1 MMGEYVMN
9 NFVGVFGE
17 VAPVAGLSALG
28 SDVVWHDERVAF
40 GGAPVWTDPTGT
52 IVVSGE
58 LVLDNADELRLK
70 LRLPDAD
77 PGVLLAELY
86 LQYGAE
92 AGLYALG
99 MFAVAIWDTREKRL
113 LLMRD
118 GVGARTLYYATN
130 GRAWWF
136 SARLR
141 ALRRSPAVSSDISL
155 TALQKYL
162 TFAFVPGADT
172 LWQNVSELRPGT
184 TLTLPEGE
192 TQTYWEPVESMGDP
206 DEPLESHAMR
216 LRELVEDA
224 VRVRLPATGPVGVYL
239 SGGLDSSL
247 VTALAARDASGPVH
261 TYSINFGSKY
271 PNELA
276 FSSLVA
282 EHCNTRHHILT
293 VSGKQIRE
301 TLMETMAALD
311 DPIGDPLT
319 VPNLLLGR
327 AAAQDTD
334 VIFNGEGS
342 DPCFGGPK
350 NLPMLLHELYTPDES
365 REVAYLRSY
374 QKCYD
379 DLPRLLTSEV
389 RAALRKAEPQE
400 TVLTPFLTNP
410 KMPHFLNH
418 LMHINVRLKGSDQIL
433 TKVNNLTTA
442 NGLLGR
448 SPLFDRRIVDASFT
462 IPPAYKLAGA
472 EEKAV
477 LKHAVADLLPEVIL
491 TRPKSGMLVPVQG
504 WFKRDLRRFA
514 RKLLLSRRARTR
526 PYFNCEVVREWLNY
540 RGSLW
545 PRHGVKLWLLLT
557 LEVWLRAQE

>member
-1 MMGEYVMN
+1 MW
-9 NFVGVFGE
+9 
-17 VAPVAGLSALG
+17 A
-28 SDVVWHDERVAF
+28 
-40 GGAPVWTDPTGT
+40 
-52 IVVSGE
+52 
-58 LVLDNADELRLK
+58 
-70 LRLPDAD
+70 
-77 PGVLLAELY
+77 
-86 LQYGAE
+86 
-92 AGLYALG
+92 
-99 MFAVAIWDTREKRL
+99 
-113 LLMRD
+113 
-118 GVGARTLYYATN
+118 
-130 GRAWWF
+130 
-136 SARLR
+136 
-141 ALRRSPAVSSDISL
+141 
-155 TALQKYL
+155 
-162 TFAFVPGADT
+162 
-172 LWQNVSELRPGT
+172 
-184 TLTLPEGE
+184 
-192 TQTYWEPVESMGDP
+192 P

-319 VPNLLLGR
+319 VPNLLLGQ

-334 VIFNGEGS
+334 VILNGEGS
-342 DPCFGGPK
+342 DSCFGGPK

-379 DLPRLLTSEV
+379 DLPCLLTSEV
-389 RAALRKAEPQE
+389 RAALHKAEPQE
-400 TVLTPFLTNP
+400 NVLTPFLTNP
-410 KMPHFLNH
+410 KMPHFLNR

-433 TKVNNLTTA
+433 TKVNNLTTVS
-442 NGLLGR
+442 GLLGR
-448 SPLFDRRIVDASFT
+448 SPLFDRYIVDASFT

-477 LKHAVADLLPEVIL
+477 LKRAVADLLPEVIL

-514 RKLLLSRRARTR
+514 RRLLLGRRARTR